1 MPPDRRRPDAG
12 GRPATHASR
21 DTGVDVTQTQPSR
34 ISPEDLTA
42 AVWQVVREVPGVVDL
57 HRNPLQML
65 GERVKLDWHGPVRLL
80 GDETAPVLEVHI
92 VVAVGHPIPVVAEAT
107 QQALR
112 RYVRH
117 DLPSC
122 RDVRLCVDD
131 IVDPADPGDGEPGD
145 GYHAGAQSGADD

>member
-1 MPPDRRRPDAG
+1 M
-12 GRPATHASR
+12 TE
-21 DTGVDVTQTQPSR
+21 TQPAR

-92 VVAVGHPIPVVAEAT
+92 VVAVGHPIPAVADAT
-107 QQALR
+107 QRALR
-112 RYVRH
+112 RYVRQ

-131 IVDPADPGDGEPGD
+131 IADPRDTTGDD
-145 GYHAGAQSGADD
+145 AGAGHDTGEQAVADG